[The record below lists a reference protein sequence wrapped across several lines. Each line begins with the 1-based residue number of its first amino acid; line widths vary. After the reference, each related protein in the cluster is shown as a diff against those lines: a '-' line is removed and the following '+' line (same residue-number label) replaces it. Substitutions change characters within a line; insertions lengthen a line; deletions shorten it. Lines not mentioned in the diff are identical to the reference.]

1 MQGRASTNIWLA
13 LAGMLLAVASGR
25 EALHGERAGAAT
37 PAEPRPVAS
46 AMSAGNDAPVVRVV
60 ADTCNGREA
69 GSGVVL
75 ADGIVLTARH
85 VVRGATTVQVDTGDL
100 GPVTAEVLGVDGTGR
115 DIAVLRV
122 PALAGRPAAVVARTE
137 VVPGTD
143 VAASGHPR
151 GGERRTVAGAVL
163 GYVDAGPLA
172 ADGRRVLTVDA
183 AFQPGMSGGP
193 VVDAEGRL
201 VGIAIGVERNTGT
214 GIAVPVG
221 TIEPT
226 LRGAGLVPAPG
237 CPR

>member
-1 MQGRASTNIWLA
+1 MSTNLWLA
-13 LAGMLLAVASGR
+13 VAGVLLAVASGR
-25 EALHGERAGAAT
+25 EALPGGRAAASS
-37 PAEPRPVAS
+37 PAAPVLVAS
-46 AMSAGNDAPVVRVV
+46 AISAGNDAAVVRVV

-85 VVRGATTVQVDTGDL
+85 VVRGATSVQVDVDGQ
-100 GPVTAEVLGVDGTGR
+100 GPLDAEVLGADGTGR
-115 DIAVLRV
+115 DVAVLRV
-122 PALAGRPAAVVARTE
+122 PALAGRRGTTVARTE

-151 GGERRTVAGAVL
+151 GGERHTIAGAVL
-163 GYVDAGPLA
+163 GYVDDGPLA

-193 VVDAEGRL
+193 VVDADGRL

-237 CPR
+237 CVR

>member
-1 MQGRASTNIWLA
+1 
-13 LAGMLLAVASGR
+13 MLLAVASGR
-25 EALHGERAGAAT
+25 EALTSARAGAVT
-37 PAEPRPVAS
+37 PVDPYPAAS
-46 AMSAGNDAPVVRVV
+46 AISAGNDASVVRVV

-85 VVRGATTVQVDTGDL
+85 VVRGATSVQVDAEGL
-100 GPVTAEVLGVDGTGR
+100 GPLIAEVLGADGTGR

-122 PALAGRPAAVVARTE
+122 PGLAGRPGTVVARAE
-137 VVPGTD
+137 VVRGTD

-151 GGERRTVAGAVL
+151 GGERRTIAGAVL

-237 CPR
+237 CAR